1 MKLSGMNPN
10 NSMRA
15 PGRPE
20 VIAEGDSYG
29 ESTTKLHER
38 GLDSRQ
44 FLHGYEESGPII
56 EEPEVRIGS
65 LGDIRAGSS
74 FFDGG
79 IIQSRVNKEILAP
92 TPFGRT
98 DAATLDRDGSK
109 SKEQKNDSR
118 VKIIDIRN
126 INQGYGRTGWDGK
139 KIRSKKHPTEASPR
153 KNNTRPGFYKNPMGK
168 SSERDIHGTKLM
180 SDMNFYHSN
189 KQSPRNK
196 SPQAN
201 TVNLGNWSNQISQRK
216 YHNLQ
221 DYSKL
226 RLGLGFFENFNEF
239 IEFEDKNDYFE
250 SFGWQNVKI
259 IMDNI
264 VEERAKYEKIES
276 IYVREAKKFMESIGF
291 VAGSDGSIKNVGQ
304 SSPEKGTR
312 KDPNLVLLMNQ
323 TAT

>member
-38 GLDSRQ
+38 GLDSVRFFCAKDKQRQ
-44 FLHGYEESGPII
+44 TLHGYEESGPII

-109 SKEQKNDSR
+109 SKEQKHDSR

-153 KNNTRPGFYKNPMGK
+153 KNNTSTGFYKNPMGK

-226 RLGLGFFENFNEF
+226 RLGLG
-239 IEFEDKNDYFE
+239 KY
-250 SFGWQNVKI
+250 SFSNKI
-259 IMDNI
+259 
-264 VEERAKYEKIES
+264 R
-276 IYVREAKKFMESIGF
+276 
-291 VAGSDGSIKNVGQ
+291 
-304 SSPEKGTR
+304 
-312 KDPNLVLLMNQ
+312 VL
-323 TAT
+323 